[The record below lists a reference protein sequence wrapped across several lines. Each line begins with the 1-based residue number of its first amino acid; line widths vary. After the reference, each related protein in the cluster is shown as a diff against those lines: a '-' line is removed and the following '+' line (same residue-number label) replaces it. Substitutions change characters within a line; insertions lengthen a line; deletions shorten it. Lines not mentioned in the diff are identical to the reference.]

1 MANVAWACA
10 SEAASAV
17 GSTVARVWPTV
28 TVWPAVTSTAFTRPD
43 TAKLRLAWLAGSIVP
58 VDETVWVIVPVATV
72 CTVVAVVMPVVAA
85 LELLVANQVA
95 SPAATRI
102 TTMAPMTSRFRPD
115 PVL

>member
-1 MANVAWACA
+1 M
-10 SEAASAV
+10 
-17 GSTVARVWPTV
+17 
-28 TVWPAVTSTAFTRPD
+28 
-43 TAKLRLAWLAGSIVP
+43 RLAWLAGSIVP